1 MKLFKSI
8 LVTGGAGFIG
18 SHVIR
23 RLVSNYS
30 NTKIVN
36 LDLLTYAG
44 NLDNLVDISDSPNYT
59 FIHGDINNFD
69 LLQELFKSHDFDS
82 VIHLAA
88 ESHVDNSIK
97 DPFNFAKTNVQ
108 GTLNLLESATKN
120 WNNNTENKRFY
131 HISTDEVYGSL
142 GNIGKF
148 TENSVYDPRS
158 PYSASKASSDHF
170 VRAYHHTYGLPIL
183 ISNCSNNYGPNQHFE
198 KFIPLI
204 IKNIINNKPL
214 PIYGKGENIRDWL
227 YVEDHT
233 EAIDLI
239 LHNGEIGSTYN
250 IGGNNEY
257 KNIDLVYK
265 LIEFTDSL
273 LGYPKGTSKKLIS
286 FVNDR
291 LGHDFRYA
299 INATKI
305 KNELGW
311 TAKTSFD
318 EGLKKTVEYY
328 INKFS

>member
-23 RLVSNYS
+23 RLVSYYS
-30 NTKIVN
+30 NTKIIN

-44 NLDNLVDISDSPNYT
+44 DLDNLVDISNSPNYK

-69 LLQELFKSHDFDS
+69 FIQDIFKSHDFDS

-97 DPFNFAKTNVQ
+97 DPFNFAKTNIQ
-108 GTLNLLESATKN
+108 GTLNLLESALKN
-120 WNNNTENKRFY
+120 WGNNAVNKRFY

-142 GNIGKF
+142 GDIGKF
-148 TENSVYDPRS
+148 TENTTYDPRS
-158 PYSASKASSDHF
+158 PYSASKASSNHF
-170 VRAYHHTYGLPIL
+170 VRAYHHTYGLPII
-183 ISNCSNNYGPNQHFE
+183 ISNCSNNYGPCQNEE
-198 KFIPLI
+198 KLIPFM

-227 YVEDHT
+227 YVEDHV

-239 LHNGEIGSTYN
+239 LHRGEVGSTYN
-250 IGGNNEY
+250 IGGNNEH
-257 KNIDLVYK
+257 KNIDIIYK
-265 LIEFTDSL
+265 LIESTDHI
-273 LGYPKGTSKKLIS
+273 LGRPDGKSKNLIT
-286 FVNDR
+286 FVSDR

-299 INATKI
+299 IDAEKI

-318 EGLKKTVEYY
+318 EGLKKTIEYY
-328 INKFS
+328 IKKFS